1 MELPMKHES
10 FWRTLTA
17 EDRRVVRNW
26 TWGVLLIYGA
36 AALTVFGLASLTQHS
51 ADGAKDPAA
60 TEMTAEAHRN
70 QVHQ

>member
-1 MELPMKHES
+1 MKHES

-51 ADGAKDPAA
+51 AGRSKSPAA
-60 TEMTAEAHRN
+60 TEMTAEANRN
-70 QVHQ
+70 QVRR